1 MRNIL
6 KTHSTL
12 FRTLFHIL
20 DPLIVVLLTY
30 VLYSL
35 GIVVPHDLAKILAIY
50 GSLLTAIIFPFFGLY
65 RSWRGES
72 LLLEARSVLGAWVVV
87 LIGFNALILLLAN
100 GEQLKILWPYGL
112 FKVESF
118 WIWSVACFLGM
129 GAVRIGFRL
138 FFRYI
143 RKYGLNQRMAVIA
156 GAGQVGVN
164 VAKYL
169 HKNNWIGIQVSGF
182 FDDRLEKATSV
193 KVTDDL
199 ALPVIGNLKECIDYC
214 LEKRPDMLV
223 ITLPMRAEKKISNLV
238 WNLATKGVNVLLVPD
253 LFIFGLQKAKFI
265 QWGEIPLMAFNLF
278 PRWKRLFDIVFSL
291 IVLIL
296 GAPFFMLIALL
307 IKLEDGGPVFYR
319 HKRIGENGKPFG
331 CIKFRTMH
339 VDADK
344 RLKELLD
351 NNPDLRAEWEKT
363 YKLKNDPRVTRVG
376 RFLRKTSLDELP
388 QFINVLKGEMSVV
401 GARPI
406 VDEELWKYYK
416 DIAIT
421 YCAMKPG
428 LTGPWQAGKRS
439 DIEDYAER
447 VELDEWYVLNV
458 SFWLDMK
465 IIIKTVLKM
474 FTGKGAY

>member
-1 MRNIL
+1 MRSIL
-6 KTHSTL
+6 KTHSSF

-20 DPLIVVLLTY
+20 DLLIVVLLTY
-30 VLYSL
+30 LLYML
-35 GIVVPHDLAKILAIY
+35 GFVVPSELAKILAIY

-65 RSWRGES
+65 RSRRGES
-72 LLLEARSVLGAWVVV
+72 LLLEARSVLTAWLVV
-87 LIGFNALILLLAN
+87 LLGFNILILLLAN
-100 GEQLKILWPYGL
+100 SEQFKILWPYGL
-112 FKVESF
+112 FKVGSF
-118 WIWSVACFLGM
+118 WVWAFACFLGM

-138 FFRYI
+138 FFLYI
-143 RKYGLNQRMAVIA
+143 RKYGLNQRWAVIA
-156 GAGQVGVN
+156 GAGQVGIN

-182 FDDRLEKATSV
+182 FDDRLGKDTAV
-193 KVTDDL
+193 QVTGNL
-199 ALPVIGNLKECIDYC
+199 SLPVLGNLKECINYC

-238 WNLATKGVNVLLVPD
+238 WNLATKGINVLLVPD
-253 LFIFGLQKAKFI
+253 LFIFGLQKARLV

-291 IVLIL
+291 IVLTL

-351 NNPDLRAEWEKT
+351 KDPKLRAEWEKT

-406 VDEELWKYYK
+406 VNEELWKYYK